1 MDLSRIRGYLLPD
14 DEQDSQLRAEMIR
27 LSHVGL
33 EILGATEMAAASFIF
48 LAQKITDLTV
58 RVQRNAGKTMA
69 GGRAWQAFFVILVGA
84 ATLIIAKTRLGRS
97 HPRALLCLSGWLSSA
112 VFISSSLL
120 LTPHA
125 SGAYIPLFIATVMLV
140 ALTVSPLRPK
150 DTFLMGL
157 SIWVFYSVFF
167 TAGAYQNAVD
177 LNAWDPSHLL
187 FTLMLTV
194 LSTGLAAVVYNER
207 SRSFLSHGES
217 LRIAQD
223 LYSAQ
228 GRALLSENA
237 ISVGKLAAALTH
249 ELNTPLGALK
259 SATDTMLVMAA
270 KQATAPPEAQERL
283 VTIQAELRKSVNSS
297 IERLK
302 NVIARLQRFI
312 DLDHT
317 ERQPADIN
325 ELLGDLAILFAPD
338 MKEKVKLEFDLRPIP
353 TLTCRPQQIR
363 SVFSSLLSNA
373 IDAVAGEGRIVVT
386 SEKIDSTVQVRIQD
400 NGRGME
406 PEELENIFDPGF
418 KVTAGRVSTGNWS
431 LFSSRQIVFE
441 HGGDIHISSTP
452 NEGTTV
458 SVILPI

>member
-1 MDLSRIRGYLLPD
+1 MDLSQIRGYLLPD
-14 DEQDSQLRAEMIR
+14 DERDGRLRAEMMR
-27 LSHVGL
+27 LSQVGL

-48 LAQKITDLTV
+48 LAQKITDV
-58 RVQRNAGKTMA
+58 AVPAQRNAGKSIA
-69 GGRAWQAFFVILVGA
+69 SGRAWQALFVILVGA
-84 ATLIIAKTRLGRS
+84 ATLVISRTRLGRS
-97 HPRALLCLSGWLSSA
+97 HPRVLLCLSGWLSSA
-112 VFISSSLL
+112 VFISFSLL

-125 SGAYIPLFIATVMLV
+125 SGAYIPLFITTVMLV
-140 ALTVSPLRPK
+140 ALTVSPLRPI
-150 DTFLMGL
+150 DTFFMGL
-157 SIWVFYSVFF
+157 SIWIFYSVFF
-167 TAGAYQNAVD
+167 AAGAYQNAVD

-187 FTLMLTV
+187 FILMLAV

-207 SRSFLSHGES
+207 RQSFRSHGES

-270 KQATAPPEAQERL
+270 KQASAPPEAQERL

-302 NVIARLQRFI
+302 KVIARLQRFI

-317 ERQPADIN
+317 ERQPADLN

-353 TLTCRPQQIR
+353 ALTCRPQQIR

-373 IDAVAGEGRIVVT
+373 IDAVDGEGRIVVT

-431 LFSSRQIVFE
+431 LFSSRQIIFE